1 MVNWQFSF
9 VNPAWVLKGP
19 LIRLTLLWFV
29 FLASNTGFAQ
39 KILNGSLESP
49 QVQCGYNLSNEDF
62 SSKMPYVTGFGEKN
76 ELDILEDDCDY
87 GPAQDGRHF
96 VALFCKAGI
105 SDAIALQL
113 SEPFD
118 PQLNYTLEFYAKIG
132 QTNDLSAQLTLGI
145 TQADTSHGAPLF
157 STSELYRE
165 WTRYR
170 IPFKPAIGASFI
182 TVRVETGGEVWIFA
196 DHFSLVCPTAD
207 LGPDTTYCTID
218 NLRLEVEDVFDI
230 YRWND
235 QSTGN
240 SLTVHVPGL
249 YWVEAVSGG
258 CIVRD
263 SIRILEDEFNC
274 ICRVY
279 APNVFSPNDDGVND
293 RWRPVSRCPLQD
305 YELLIFNRW
314 GGLVFQS
321 KDPSEGWSGRD
332 LPAGVYPFLI
342 RYRTLH
348 GDPGERRE
356 QGMVTL
362 VR

>member
-1 MVNWQFSF
+1 MHQTVVFKDPPVF
-9 VNPAWVLKGP
+9 LVCL
-19 LIRLTLLWFV
+19 LIV
-29 FLASNTGFAQ
+29 FLASNPAFAQ

-62 SSKMPYVTGFGEKN
+62 TGKMPYVTGFGAKN
-76 ELDILEDDCDY
+76 ELDILEIECDY

-113 SEPFD
+113 SEPFN

-132 QTNDLSAQLTLGI
+132 QTDDLSARLTLGI
-145 TQADTSHGAPLF
+145 AEADTSHGAPLF
-157 STSELYRE
+157 TTSELYRE
-165 WTRYR
+165 WTRYSV
-170 IPFKPAIGASFI
+170 PFKPSVAGSYI
-182 TVRVETGGEVWIFA
+182 TARIETGGEVWIFA
-196 DHFSLVCPTAD
+196 DHFSLVCPMVD
-207 LGPDTTYCTID
+207 LGPDSIYCTVD
-218 NLRLEVEDVFDI
+218 DLRLEVEDVFDL

-240 SLTVHVPGL
+240 VLTVQDPGW
-249 YWVEAVSGG
+249 YWVEAISGG
-258 CIVRD
+258 CMVRD

-279 APNVFSPNDDGVND
+279 APNVFSPNDDGIND
-293 RWRPVSRCPLQD
+293 NWRPVSRCPLQD
-305 YELLIFNRW
+305 YELLVFNRW
-314 GGLVFQS
+314 GGLIFQS

-342 RYRTLH
+342 RYRTAN
-348 GDPGERRE
+348 GDPEERIE